1 MESIQVS
8 HTSKLS
14 HKSRPS
20 INELF
25 RLIKVSNS
33 EINTLSNDFI
43 SIQSEVYLCL
53 MARPTFDS
61 YAKILSFLNVL
72 CESEQL

>member
-8 HTSKLS
+8 HMSKLS
-14 HKSRPS
+14 HKSHPS

-43 SIQSEVYLCL
+43 SIQSEVYLCS
-53 MARPTFDS
+53 MARPTLIVMQKFF
-61 YAKILSFLNVL
+61 LS
-72 CESEQL
+72 